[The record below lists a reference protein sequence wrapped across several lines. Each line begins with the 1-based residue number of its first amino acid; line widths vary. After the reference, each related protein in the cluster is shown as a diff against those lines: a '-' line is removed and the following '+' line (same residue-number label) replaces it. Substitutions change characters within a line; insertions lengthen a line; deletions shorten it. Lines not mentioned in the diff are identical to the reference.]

1 MGGGIHCE
9 LVPPAG
15 SAEFYFFDEMVPGA
29 AGSLGSGRKVR
40 SGEQREEEKR
50 KKSANANVSL
60 SHRKPPGAL
69 SGAQRTEGD
78 DVTWEIKYKI
88 NGDRKMPRVGQEDQL
103 SGYRV
108 WPCANGFTGRA
119 QNSPPA
125 FTRQKLLL
133 VRPPPVLG

>member
-1 MGGGIHCE
+1 MG
-9 LVPPAG
+9 
-15 SAEFYFFDEMVPGA
+15 D
-29 AGSLGSGRKVR
+29 
-40 SGEQREEEKR
+40 
-50 KKSANANVSL
+50 
-60 SHRKPPGAL
+60 
-69 SGAQRTEGD
+69 
-78 DVTWEIKYKI
+78 KYKI

-108 WPCANGFTGRA
+108 WPRANGFTGRA